1 MPTGNIKLG
10 NGTVFFNGLSAGVAT
25 ISEMEVTF
33 ESNISEKDFKV
44 INLPSSR
51 EATIECSAKVK
62 IPIKWRLRWRWD
74 TFRAKLSAYRKYRKT
89 LKRIKE
95 LYKLERKLKNEN
107 S

>member
-1 MPTGNIKLG
+1 MPTKGNIQLG
-10 NGTVFFNGLSAGVAT
+10 NGTILFNGLSAGVVT
-25 ISEMEVTF
+25 ISEAEITTEGNFV
-33 ESNISEKDFKV
+33 EKDFKV
-44 INLPSSR
+44 INLSTPR
-51 EATIECSAKVK
+51 EVTFEGTMK
-62 IPIKWRLRWRWD
+62 IPLKWKLRWKWD